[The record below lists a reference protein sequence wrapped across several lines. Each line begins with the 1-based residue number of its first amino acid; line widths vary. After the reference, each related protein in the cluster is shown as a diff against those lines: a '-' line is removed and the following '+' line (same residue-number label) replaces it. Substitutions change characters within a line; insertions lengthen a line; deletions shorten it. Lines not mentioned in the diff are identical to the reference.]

1 MVKVKAHELRKQ
13 SKADILK
20 QLDELK
26 AELQQ
31 LRVAKVNSG
40 AAAKLSKM

>member
-1 MVKVKAHELRKQ
+1 MAKVKAHELRQK
-13 SKADILK
+13 SKSEIFK

-26 AELQQ
+26 TELQQ
-31 LRVAKVNSG
+31 LRVAKVTNG